1 MCTQTLKM
9 SKMLTQ
15 LKLYIKVLFQLNFA
29 LKFSVFKNHFLVKV
43 SYIAEVGNQS
53 SDLVEAISA

>member
-1 MCTQTLKM
+1 M

-15 LKLYIKVLFQLNFA
+15 LKLYNKVLFQLNFA

-43 SYIAEVGNQS
+43 SYIAEVVNQS
-53 SDLVEAISA
+53 SDLVEAMSA